1 MPPSKIGLFRILNID
16 RKKFYLTDTK
26 ENKEKPLFFFQCVT
40 IRMPMVGDKLG
51 ELKNQE
57 KNTRLTGVI
66 NTESDEEVE
75 ICMD

>member
-1 MPPSKIGLFRILNID
+1 
-16 RKKFYLTDTK
+16 
-26 ENKEKPLFFFQCVT
+26 
-40 IRMPMVGDKLG
+40 MPMAGDKSG

-75 ICMD
+75 ICLD

>member
-16 RKKFYLTDTK
+16 RKKCYLTDTK
-26 ENKEKPLFFFQCVT
+26 ENKEKPLFFQWVT
-40 IRMPMVGDKLG
+40 IRMPMIGDKLG

>member
-1 MPPSKIGLFRILNID
+1 
-16 RKKFYLTDTK
+16 
-26 ENKEKPLFFFQCVT
+26 
-40 IRMPMVGDKLG
+40 MPMAGDKLG

-75 ICMD
+75 LCMD

>member
-1 MPPSKIGLFRILNID
+1 
-16 RKKFYLTDTK
+16 
-26 ENKEKPLFFFQCVT
+26 
-40 IRMPMVGDKLG
+40 MPMAGDKLG
-51 ELKNQE
+51 E